1 MRDLIKMVVVLL
13 VICTTSGVVLSY
25 VNEATKAPR
34 EYQYIKFVQEPS
46 MQAVL
51 SDFDNDPI
59 KERLK
64 VVVGEDGEGNP
75 IEKVV
80 FPAKKGGKT
89 QAVAFSAAA
98 KGYHDLIEVMVG
110 VDPDGKL
117 TGISIMTHTETP
129 GLGARIVEPSFTDQ
143 FSGLDLDT
151 TKLSAEGGKVD
162 TLSGATFSTVGV
174 VTAVTEA
181 LKEFPKIKEEAFKP

>member
-1 MRDLIKMVVVLL
+1 LRDLIKMVVVLL

-46 MQAVL
+46 IKAVL
-51 SDFDNDPI
+51 SDYDNDPV

-64 VVVGEDGEGNP
+64 LVLGEDEAGNP
-75 IEKVV
+75 IEIVV
-80 FPAKKGGKT
+80 FPAKKGGAT
-89 QAVAFSAAA
+89 QAIAYSAAA

-110 VDPDGKL
+110 VGPEGKL
-117 TGISIMTHTETP
+117 NGISIMTHTETP
-129 GLGARIVEPSFTDQ
+129 GLGARIVEPEFTDQ
-143 FSGLDLDT
+143 FAGLDLET

-162 TLSGATFSTVGV
+162 ALSGATFSTVGV
-174 VTAVTEA
+174 ITAVRAA
-181 LKEFPKIKEEAFKP
+181 LEEFPQIKKEIF

>member
-1 MRDLIKMVVVLL
+1 VRDLIKMVVVLF
-13 VICTTSGVVLSY
+13 VICATSGVVLSY

-46 MQAVL
+46 MKAVL
-51 SDFDNDPI
+51 KDFENDPI
-59 KERLK
+59 KERIK
-64 VVVGEDGEGNP
+64 VVVGEDGEGNL

-80 FPAKKGGKT
+80 FPAKKGGKI
-89 QAVAFSAAA
+89 QAVAFSAVA

-110 VDPDGKL
+110 VGPDGKL
-117 TGISIMTHTETP
+117 TGVSIMTHTETP
-129 GLGARIVEPSFTDQ
+129 GLGARIEEPAFTDQ
-143 FSGLDLDT
+143 FAGLDLDT

-174 VTAVTEA
+174 ITAVSEA
-181 LKEFPKIKEEAFKP
+181 LEQFPKIKEEAF

>member
-25 VNEATKAPR
+25 VNEATIAPR

-46 MQAVL
+46 IKAVL
-51 SDFDNDPI
+51 SDYDNDPV
-59 KERLK
+59 KERIKL
-64 VVVGEDGEGNP
+64 VVGEDEEGKP
-75 IEKVV
+75 VEIVV
-80 FPAKKGGKT
+80 FPAKKGGET
-89 QAVAFSAAA
+89 QAVAYSAAA

-110 VDPDGKL
+110 VGPEGTL

-129 GLGARIVEPSFTDQ
+129 GLGARIVEPEFTDQ
-143 FSGLDLDT
+143 FAGLDLET

-162 TLSGATFSTVGV
+162 ALSGATFSTVGV
-174 VTAVTEA
+174 ITAVGAA
-181 LKEFPKIKEEAFKP
+181 LEQFPQIKKETF

>member
-46 MQAVL
+46 IKAVL
-51 SDFDNDPI
+51 SDYDNDPV
-59 KERLK
+59 KERIKLA
-64 VVVGEDGEGNP
+64 VGEDEEGNP
-75 IEKVV
+75 LEIVV
-80 FPAKKGGKT
+80 FPAKKGGET
-89 QAVAFSAAA
+89 QAIAYSAAA

-110 VDPDGKL
+110 VGPEGKL

-129 GLGARIVEPSFTDQ
+129 GLGARIVEPEFTDQ
-143 FSGLDLDT
+143 FAGLDLDT

-174 VTAVTEA
+174 ITAVGAA
-181 LKEFPKIKEEAFKP
+181 LEQFPQIKKETF

>member
-1 MRDLIKMVVVLL
+1 MRDLIKMVVVLV

-25 VNEATKAPR
+25 VNTATEAPR

-46 MQAVL
+46 MKAVL
-51 SDFDNDPI
+51 SDYDNDPI

-64 VVVGEDGEGNP
+64 LAVGEDEEGNP
-75 IEKVV
+75 VELVV

-89 QAVAFSAAA
+89 EAIAYSAAA
-98 KGYHDLIEVMVG
+98 KGYHDLIEVMIGVG
-110 VDPDGKL
+110 PDGKL

-129 GLGARIVEPSFTDQ
+129 GLGARIVEPEFTDQ
-143 FSGLDLDT
+143 FAGLDLDT
-151 TKLSAEGGKVD
+151 TKLAADGGKVD

-174 VTAVTEA
+174 IAAVSAA
-181 LKEFPKIKEEAFKP
+181 LEQFPQIKKETF

>member
-25 VNEATKAPR
+25 VNEATIAPR

-46 MQAVL
+46 IKAVL
-51 SDFDNDPI
+51 SDYDNDPV
-59 KERLK
+59 KERIKL
-64 VVVGEDGEGNP
+64 VVGEDEEGKP
-75 IEKVV
+75 VEIVV

-89 QAVAFSAAA
+89 QAIAYSASA

-110 VDPDGKL
+110 VDPEGTL

-129 GLGARIVEPSFTDQ
+129 GLGARIVEPEFTDQ
-143 FSGLDLDT
+143 FAGLDLET

-162 TLSGATFSTVGV
+162 ALSGATFSTTGV
-174 VTAVTEA
+174 ITAVRAA
-181 LKEFPKIKEEAFKP
+181 LEQFPQIKKETF

>member
-46 MQAVL
+46 IKAVL
-51 SDFDNDPI
+51 SDYDNDPV
-59 KERLK
+59 KERIKL
-64 VVVGEDGEGNP
+64 VLGEDEEGNP
-75 IEKVV
+75 IEIVV
-80 FPAKKGGKT
+80 FPAKKGGAT
-89 QAVAFSAAA
+89 QAIAYSAAA

-110 VDPDGKL
+110 VGPEGKL

-129 GLGARIVEPSFTDQ
+129 GLGARIVEPEFTDQ
-143 FSGLDLDT
+143 FAGLGLET

-174 VTAVTEA
+174 ITAVGAA
-181 LKEFPKIKEEAFKP
+181 LEQFPQIKKETF

>member
-46 MQAVL
+46 IKAVL
-51 SDFDNDPI
+51 SDYDNDPV
-59 KERLK
+59 KERIKLA
-64 VVVGEDGEGNP
+64 VGEDEEGNP
-75 IEKVV
+75 MELVV
-80 FPAKKGGKT
+80 FPAKKGGET
-89 QAVAFSAAA
+89 QAIAYSAAA

-110 VDPDGKL
+110 VGPEGKL

-129 GLGARIVEPSFTDQ
+129 GLGARIVEPEFTDQ
-143 FSGLDLDT
+143 FAGLDLDT

-174 VTAVTEA
+174 ITAVGAA
-181 LKEFPKIKEEAFKP
+181 LEQFPQIKKETF

>member
-46 MQAVL
+46 IKAVL
-51 SDFDNDPI
+51 SDYDNDPV
-59 KERLK
+59 KERIKLA
-64 VVVGEDGEGNP
+64 VGEDEEGNP
-75 IEKVV
+75 IEIVV
-80 FPAKKGGKT
+80 FPAKKGGET
-89 QAVAFSAAA
+89 QAIAYSAAA

-110 VDPDGKL
+110 VGPEGKL

-129 GLGARIVEPSFTDQ
+129 GLGARIVEPEFTDQ
-143 FSGLDLDT
+143 FAGLDLET

-174 VTAVTEA
+174 ITAVGAA
-181 LKEFPKIKEEAFKP
+181 LEQFPQIKKETF

>member
-25 VNEATKAPR
+25 VNEATIAPR

-46 MQAVL
+46 IKAVL
-51 SDFDNDPI
+51 SDYDNDPV
-59 KERLK
+59 KERIKL
-64 VVVGEDGEGNP
+64 VLGEDEEGNP
-75 IEKVV
+75 IEIVV
-80 FPAKKGGKT
+80 FPAKKGSET
-89 QAVAFSAAA
+89 QAIAYSAAA

-110 VDPDGKL
+110 VGPEGKL

-129 GLGARIVEPSFTDQ
+129 GLGARIVEPEFTDQ
-143 FSGLDLDT
+143 FAGLDLDT
-151 TKLSAEGGKVD
+151 TKLAAEGGKVD

-174 VTAVTEA
+174 IAAVSAA
-181 LKEFPKIKEEAFKP
+181 LEQFPQIKKETF

>member
-25 VNEATKAPR
+25 VNEATIAPR

-46 MQAVL
+46 IKAVL
-51 SDFDNDPI
+51 SDYDNDPV
-59 KERLK
+59 KERIKL
-64 VVVGEDGEGNP
+64 VVGENEEGKP
-75 IEKVV
+75 VEIVV

-89 QAVAFSAAA
+89 QAIAYSASA

-110 VDPDGKL
+110 VDPEGTL

-129 GLGARIVEPSFTDQ
+129 GLGARIVEPEFTDQ
-143 FSGLDLDT
+143 FAGLDLET

-162 TLSGATFSTVGV
+162 ALSGATFSTVGV
-174 VTAVTEA
+174 ITAVGDA
-181 LKEFPKIKEEAFKP
+181 LEQFPQIKKETF

>member
-25 VNEATKAPR
+25 VNEATEEPR
-34 EYQYIKFVQEPS
+34 EYSYIKFVQEPS
-46 MQAVL
+46 LKAVL
-51 SDFDNDPI
+51 SDYDNDPV
-59 KERLK
+59 KERIKL
-64 VVVGEDGEGNP
+64 VVGEDEEGNP
-75 IEKVV
+75 IEIVV

-89 QAVAFSAAA
+89 QTIAYSAAA

-110 VDPDGKL
+110 VGPDGKL

-129 GLGARIVEPSFTDQ
+129 GLGARIVEPEFTDQ
-143 FSGLDLDT
+143 FAGLDLDT
-151 TKLSAEGGKVD
+151 TKLSAEGGQVD

-174 VTAVTEA
+174 ITAVSAA
-181 LKEFPKIKEEAFKP
+181 LEQFPQIKKETF

>member
-46 MQAVL
+46 IKAVL
-51 SDFDNDPI
+51 SDYDNDPV
-59 KERLK
+59 KERIKLA
-64 VVVGEDGEGNP
+64 VGEDEEGNP
-75 IEKVV
+75 IEIVV
-80 FPAKKGGKT
+80 FPAKKGGAT
-89 QAVAFSAAA
+89 QAIAYSAAA

-110 VDPDGKL
+110 VGPEGKL

-129 GLGARIVEPSFTDQ
+129 GLGARIVEPEFTDQ
-143 FSGLDLDT
+143 FAGLDLET

-174 VTAVTEA
+174 ITAVGAA
-181 LKEFPKIKEEAFKP
+181 LEQFPQIKKETF